1 MVSFVMVIC
10 VGAFLC
16 FFLHKFPSC
25 SEYKAD
31 YLLDKLSEYLCSGG
45 QECRTPLPPGT
56 YGGGKPI
63 EGKVPPIPGILATL
77 VASGT
82 YYGEA
87 TVNKPDG
94 VMACLY
100 FRVKVEA

>member
-1 MVSFVMVIC
+1 M
-10 VGAFLC
+10 
-16 FFLHKFPSC
+16 
-25 SEYKAD
+25 
-31 YLLDKLSEYLCSGG
+31 
-45 QECRTPLPPGT
+45 
-56 YGGGKPI
+56 
-63 EGKVPPIPGILATL
+63 PPIPGILATL

-87 TVNKPDG
+87 TVSKPDG

>member
-1 MVSFVMVIC
+1 MLI
-10 VGAFLC
+10 
-16 FFLHKFPSC
+16 FFLHNFPSFFC

-63 EGKVPPIPGILATL
+63 EGKVPPIPGLLATL